1 MSKMQYKALGLL
13 VGVLGGMLASAI
25 VRKMWEL
32 TPGHDEAPE
41 AIDTR
46 RSWSE
51 ILTAAALQGAIFAV
65 IRAAVERATAAS
77 AEKLTGEQPGAEV
90 NASRRRRPG
99 RSDQAGHHWP
109 KARILGCRQD
119 RHKSEVLRLTSNAP
133 VRGIRQ
139 GVLAGQS
146 WWSGAGSN
154 RRPSASRR
162 LCTSRRVHY
171 RPPDWAV

>member
-1 MSKMQYKALGLL
+1 MNKMLYKAVGVL

-25 VRKMWEL
+25 VRKVWEL

-77 AEKLTGEQPGAEV
+77 AEKLTGEQPGDEV
-90 NASRRRRPG
+90 KR
-99 RSDQAGHHWP
+99 QQEETAG
-109 KARILGCRQD
+109 K
-119 RHKSEVLRLTSNAP
+119 E
-133 VRGIRQ
+133 
-139 GVLAGQS
+139 
-146 WWSGAGSN
+146 
-154 RRPSASRR
+154 
-162 LCTSRRVHY
+162 
-171 RPPDWAV
+171 